1 MSDPADDDAKVRTV
15 AAEIAATRREAVKA
29 LLREGN
35 LAQPVLIWDP
45 PAETL
50 PTEQL
55 PHLRRHWDALRGA
68 DDIPAA
74 AAVLP
79 EELGPAIGHA
89 IVADIIRDGLDYR
102 YRVYG
107 EKVARSGGID
117 WTGVTG
123 SEMAARTGLPVGT
136 FYRAANLAVHDRRR
150 PLFTLHTAKA
160 RERSVTWA
168 RLSLPLGETAGGTVV
183 RMLVGAVPMDE
194 APLSFADIFA
204 MNARLGFD
212 GAATPGV
219 LPDRPAKGPR

>member
-1 MSDPADDDAKVRTV
+1 MTGPADDDARVRAL
-15 AAEIAATRREAVKA
+15 AAEIAATRREGVKA
-29 LLREGN
+29 LLREGDM
-35 LAQPVLIWDP
+35 AQPVFVWDP
-45 PAETL
+45 HPDTLPAEPL
-50 PTEQL
+50 R
-55 PHLRRHWDALRGA
+55 HLRRHWDALRGA

-74 AAVLP
+74 DAVLP

-89 IVADIIRDGLDYR
+89 IVADLIRDGLDFR
-102 YRVYG
+102 YRVFG
-107 EKVARSGGID
+107 EKVARAGGVD

-123 SEMAARTGLPVGT
+123 AEMVARTGLPVGT
-136 FYRAANLAVHDRRR
+136 FYRAANLAMRDRRR
-150 PLFTLHTAKA
+150 PLFTLHTSKA

-168 RLSLPLGETAGGTVV
+168 RLSLPLGERTGGTVV
-183 RMLVGAVPMDE
+183 RALVGAVPMDE